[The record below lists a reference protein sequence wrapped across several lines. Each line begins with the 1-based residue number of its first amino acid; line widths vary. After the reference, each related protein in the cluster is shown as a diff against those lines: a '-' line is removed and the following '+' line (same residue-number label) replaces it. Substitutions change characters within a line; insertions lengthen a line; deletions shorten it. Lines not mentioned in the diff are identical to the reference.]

1 MDIRDLRCYC
11 MVAEMEHVSKAAD
24 KLGVAQPY
32 LTKMIGQIESEFGAE
47 LFDKVGRRIQLNQYG
62 ELFYFRAKKVLAEME
77 NLYTEMDYAL
87 ESGTR
92 TITILCNTET
102 YTPGLIIE
110 FQKKNSNYGLKVLN
124 ATRKEMI
131 EAISTGEADFA
142 LCDPPIDE
150 ADAKN
155 IKTDIVCRDIAC
167 ILLPPGH
174 RLLQKKSVKLE
185 ELQGEKLIT
194 AAKGGAIRN
203 HVDTVYEKLGIRTN
217 IVCETSNLN
226 LIIQAV
232 GSGLG
237 YAFVSRISLDR
248 HPELKPYCV
257 EFDFAERVG
266 VFGLS
271 YSRLSVDNRNIQDFL
286 NFSIEYFQSLQRH
299 IDECN
304 L

>member
-1 MDIRDLRCYC
+1 MELRDLRSFCL
-11 MVAEMEHVSKAAD
+11 VAEMEHVSKAAD
-24 KLGVAQPY
+24 KMGVAQPY
-32 LTKMIGQIESEFGAE
+32 LTKLIGQIESEFGSQ
-47 LFDKVGRRIQLNQYG
+47 LFDKVGRNIKLNQYG
-62 ELFYFRAKKVLAEME
+62 EIFYLHAKKVLAEME

-87 ESGTR
+87 DSGTR
-92 TITILCNTET
+92 TITFLCNTET

-124 ATRKEMI
+124 ASQKEMI
-131 EAISTGEADFA
+131 EAITTGEADFA
-142 LCDPPIDE
+142 LCDPPIED
-150 ADAKN
+150 DSLRN
-155 IKTDIVCRDIAC
+155 IKTEIACRDIAS

-174 RLLQKKSVKLE
+174 RLLEKKSIKLQDLE
-185 ELQGEKLIT
+185 GERLIT

-203 HVDTVYEKLGIRTN
+203 HVDAVYERNGIRKN

-237 YAFVSRISLDR
+237 YAYISRVSLDL

-257 EFDFAERVG
+257 EFDSPDRVG

-271 YSRLSVDNRNIQDFL
+271 YSKLTVNNRNNQDFRNFAL
-286 NFSIEYFQSLQRH
+286 NYFENLQKH

>member
-1 MDIRDLRCYC
+1 MDIRDLRCFC

-32 LTKMIGQIESEFGAE
+32 LTKLIGQIENEFGIQ
-47 LFDKVGRRIQLNQYG
+47 LFDKVGRRIKLNKYG
-62 ELFYFRAKKVLAEME
+62 ELFYLHSKKVIAEME

-87 ESGTR
+87 DIGNR
-92 TITILCNTET
+92 TITFLCNTET
-102 YTPGLIIE
+102 YTSGLIIE
-110 FQKKNSNYGLKVLN
+110 FQKKNSNYGLKVMN
-124 ATRKEMI
+124 STRKEMI
-131 EAISTGEADFA
+131 EAIKTGEADFA

-150 ADAKN
+150 NDTRN
-155 IKTDIVCRDIAC
+155 IQTDIVCKDIAY
-167 ILLPPGH
+167 LLMPPGH
-174 RLLQKKSVKLE
+174 RLLEKKSVKIE

-194 AAKGGAIRN
+194 AASGGAIRN
-203 HVDTVYEKLGIRTN
+203 HVDSVFEKFGIRKN

-237 YAFVSRISLDR
+237 YAFVSRISLDS

-257 EFDFAERVG
+257 EFDFPERVG

-271 YSRLSVDNRNIQDFL
+271 YNKLLVNNRNVQDFK
-286 NFSIEYFQSLQRH
+286 NFTINYFKDLQKR
-299 IDECN
+299 IDEFN
-304 L
+304 I

>member
-1 MDIRDLRCYC
+1 MDLRDLRSFC

-32 LTKMIGQIESEFGAE
+32 LTKLIGQIEDEFGAQ
-47 LFDKVGRRIQLNQYG
+47 LFDKIGRNIKLNQYG
-62 ELFYFRAKKVLAEME
+62 EIFYFNAKKVLAEME

-87 ESGTR
+87 DSGTR
-92 TITILCNTET
+92 TITFLCNTET

-110 FQKKNSNYGLKVLN
+110 FQMKNSSYGLKVLN
-124 ATRKEMI
+124 ASREEMI
-131 EAISTGEADFA
+131 EALTTGEADFA

-155 IKTDIVCRDIAC
+155 VQTEIVCKDIAS

-174 RLLQKKSVKLE
+174 RLLEKKSIKIE
-185 ELQGEKLIT
+185 DLQGERLIT

-203 HVDTVYEKLGIRTN
+203 HVDTVYEKYGVRKN
-217 IVCETSNLN
+217 IVCETSNLS

-237 YAFVSRISLDR
+237 YAFISRVSLDL
-248 HPELKPYCV
+248 HPELKQNCV
-257 EFDFAERVG
+257 EFDSPHRVG
-266 VFGLS
+266 TFGLS
-271 YSRLSVDNRNIQDFL
+271 YSKLAVENRNNQDFR
-286 NFSIEYFQSLQRH
+286 NFTLKYFEELQKH